1 MSAIDIIEAAL
12 LERYNVR
19 SLDGLGSL
27 LPEAVQQAR
36 DGEWA
41 ALEAALR
48 GRELYRWR
56 DTVDAALASREAVID
71 DVPEPEVEAH
81 PEVVEPE
88 PAPDEETQKAGITSS
103 SKPRKG
109 RGE

>member
-27 LPEAVQQAR
+27 LPEAVQSAR
-36 DGEWA
+36 NGDWEPLER
-41 ALEAALR
+41 ALS

-56 DTVDAALASREAVID
+56 GIVDEALGNRDAV
-71 DVPEPEVEAH
+71 A
-81 PEVVEPE
+81 VVEPE
-88 PAPDEETQKAGITSS
+88 PVEATPEPETVEGDEETQKAGAPS

>member
-19 SLDGLGSL
+19 SLDGLGTL
-27 LPEAVQQAR
+27 LPEAVQAAR
-36 DGEWA
+36 NGEWGPLDA
-41 ALEAALR
+41 ALA

-56 DTVDAALASREAVID
+56 DTVDAALANRDAVAD
-71 DVPEPEVEAH
+71 EPTA
-81 PEVVEPE
+81 PVVEPE
-88 PAPDEETQKAGITSS
+88 TVDAETADDEETQKAGITSS

-109 RGE
+109 SGE